1 MIKEMKLRLTIEDKD
16 LNHHE
21 RRPKDRF
28 SLQCRVRQRNPKS
41 KCALTDTS
49 EICRPSC
56 NEQFDEDDGKAEISR
71 PIMQRLSAMNE
82 FGAKRISRSSAS
94 FVGRE
99 TKGPTFARPNHG
111 HAC

>member
-1 MIKEMKLRLTIEDKD
+1 MSGAEFKNMIKEMKLRLTIEDKD

-21 RRPKDRF
+21 RRPKDRS

-56 NEQFDEDDGKAEISR
+56 NEQFDEDDGKAE
-71 PIMQRLSAMNE
+71 
-82 FGAKRISRSSAS
+82 
-94 FVGRE
+94 
-99 TKGPTFARPNHG
+99 TNHAEAIR
-111 HAC
+111 HE